1 MFGTLPRGLGDQCDE
16 QEFADLGP
24 LQGQLE
30 PGTAFARCAELR
42 ASARRAFIRED
53 CGRRVARAVLR
64 KAAPLVGEYATG
76 DIVCYRKEDQ
86 GWSPACRLIGFDV
99 NKTAWLICAGAPVC
113 AAVDRLRPATS
124 AEALAMQF
132 AQNVQYKP
140 GHPEDQQAFV
150 DARASLNR
158 DEDELVDDSLED
170 RPVQDTNDPETPH
183 SLMEPEFERGNT
195 PPKTRPRSSEEL
207 LNDGPIAFRRRVE
220 VPPQQL
226 DLTPGAL
233 GADQG
238 ASITDHWNRSGT
250 AESRIELVERQHD
263 RERDEANAL
272 IAFYTD
278 RGVGYKYRPK
288 KKGKRSKNINV
299 KTSDQFTQSG
309 QVETS

>member
-1 MFGTLPRGLGDQCDE
+1 MTTKIAIAEAVSTKNNLSRNGGFSPSQWVFGTLPRGPGDQFDE

-30 PGTAFARCAELR
+30 PGTAFARRAELR

-86 GWSPACRLIGFDV
+86 GWSPACRLIGFDG
-99 NKTAWLICAGAPVC
+99 NKTAWLICAGTPVC

-132 AQNVQYKP
+132 AQNVKYEP

-150 DARASLNR
+150 DARAPLNR
-158 DEDELVDDSLED
+158 DGDELVDDSPED
-170 RPVQDTNDPETPH
+170 RPVHDTNDPETPH

-207 LNDGPIAFRRRVE
+207 LNDGPIASVAVLRYLLNNWIPRLESYGQIRV
-220 VPPQQL
+220 PRLP
-226 DLTPGAL
+226 TTGGAVAL
-233 GADQG
+233 L
-238 ASITDHWNRSGT
+238 NP
-250 AESRIELVERQHD
+250 ELSLSNDNKIVRETRQT
-263 RERDEANAL
+263 R
-272 IAFYTD
+272 
-278 RGVGYKYRPK
+278 
-288 KKGKRSKNINV
+288 
-299 KTSDQFTQSG
+299 
-309 QVETS
+309 